1 MPRVYRSTDA
11 FSLFFSLQVS
21 KITPGITYKRS
32 ITTITRNPYRS
43 PTSVGS
49 CSKVLIP
56 DGQRREK
63 TLDIVQNIRRSLHL
77 RGSTTQ
83 KAVILPQTIVF
94 SKSSRGPSVR
104 QAAHLHIS
112 LETTRISRE
121 CPEDFFKTCK
131 NFSRELF
138 QSEDD
143 KIAAQNCPKIDT
155 YIKRKISVSLIF

>member
-1 MPRVYRSTDA
+1 MRKKSCRGSTA
-11 FSLFFSLQVS
+11 LPTPSACSFHCSLS

-32 ITTITRNPYRS
+32 ITTITRNSYRS

-83 KAVILPQTIVF
+83 KAVILPQTIV
-94 SKSSRGPSVR
+94 S
-104 QAAHLHIS
+104 QWNLAARLHLSH
-112 LETTRISRE
+112 ETTKIPRQ
-121 CPEDFFKTCK
+121 CPEDYFKTWK
-131 NFSRELF
+131 NFSREVF
-138 QSEDD
+138 VSKDD
-143 KIAAQNCPKIDT
+143 
-155 YIKRKISVSLIF
+155 SLTK

>member
-1 MPRVYRSTDA
+1 MLKRCIRGQTNTTGNQYSWTPVHDLSIWDSWKKNLNTCSVKLKNLPQHSLPSWKKRTEQMVFQHEEKVVPRVYRSTDA

-32 ITTITRNPYRS
+32 ITTITRNSYRS

-83 KAVILPQTIVF
+83 KAVILPQTIV
-94 SKSSRGPSVR
+94 S
-104 QAAHLHIS
+104 Q
-112 LETTRISRE
+112 
-121 CPEDFFKTCK
+121 
-131 NFSRELF
+131 
-138 QSEDD
+138 
-143 KIAAQNCPKIDT
+143 
-155 YIKRKISVSLIF
+155 